1 MSFEVKGWCPGALR
15 PMLSGDG
22 YVVRVRPRL
31 AELSLDQVLGL
42 CSAAEEHAAGL
53 IDLTNRANLQVRGVP
68 EAALPCVLPELTALD
83 LIDSD
88 VETETRRN
96 IVVAPTWARGDDTHR
111 LASELMARL
120 SELPALPPK
129 IGFAIDAGAGPV
141 LRDVPSDFRI
151 ERSRQRGLILRP
163 EGAAMGIPLQ
173 PGQEID
179 TLIRLCH
186 WFMESGGP
194 EAGRMARH
202 DAPLPGWAQDTL
214 APAPRREALRPGPH
228 ALGAVL
234 GGAFG
239 QVKAADLA
247 AAMLDSEASALRV
260 TPWRAVL
267 LLNGRPGPREG
278 LEWDAEAPALR
289 ADACPGAP
297 FCPQSTV
304 ETRALALALAPHV
317 PGRLHVSGCAKGCA
331 RPAPADVVIVGENGA
346 YGVAKNARAG
356 DPLTQHGLS
365 AEDVL
370 AQFGA
375 K

>member
-31 AELSLDQVLGL
+31 AQLSVDQVLGL
-42 CSAAEEHAAGL
+42 CSAAEEHGAGL
-53 IDLTNRANLQVRGVP
+53 VDLTNRANLQLRGVTQ
-68 EAALPCVLPELTALD
+68 AALPYLLAELTELD
-83 LIDSD
+83 LIDPD
-88 VETETRRN
+88 IETETRRN
-96 IVVAPTWARGDDTHR
+96 IVTAPTWAEGDDTHR

-129 IGFAIDAGAGPV
+129 MGFAIDAGAGPV

-163 EGAAMGIPLQ
+163 EGLGMGIPLS

-186 WFMESGGP
+186 WFMESGGA

-202 DAPLPGWAQDTL
+202 EAPLPGWAEQSL
-214 APAPRREALRPGPH
+214 APAPRRDPLRPGPH
-228 ALGAVL
+228 ALGTVL
-234 GGAFG
+234 GCAFG
-239 QVKAADLA
+239 QVKASDLA
-247 AAMLDSEASALRV
+247 TAMVESRAAALRV

-267 LLNGRPGPREG
+267 LVDGRPGPREG
-278 LEWDAEAPALR
+278 LVWEADTPSLR
-289 ADACPGAP
+289 VDACPGAP

-346 YGVAKNARAG
+346 YGLASNARAG

-370 AQFGA
+370 AHFGA